1 MHPFGETV
9 LAWRLA
15 RGLTQAELALAARI
29 ARPNLSAIERGDRE
43 VTLKTLRALALA
55 LDIRP
60 GALVDGAMP
69 DAGSRPLT
77 RQSMERVARAAAN
90 DASLTNL
97 RESVLSRRLGKALSA
112 RMKVAG
118 AGPHPTTGSREKDRA
133 YFLLRTSEEP
143 QTLASLFTR
152 VSEKLDRP

>member
-29 ARPNLSAIERGDRE
+29 PRPNLSAIERGDRE

-60 GALVDGAMP
+60 GALVDGTMP
-69 DAGSRPLT
+69 DGGAPPLT
-77 RQSMERVARAAAN
+77 RQSMERVARAAA
-90 DASLTNL
+90 DDGSLTNR
-97 RESVLSRRLGKALSA
+97 RESVLSQRLRAALSA
-112 RMKVAG
+112 RMKMAG
-118 AGPHPTTGSREKDRA
+118 AGPRRPAGSREKDRA
-133 YFLLRTSEEP
+133 YFLLRTTEEP

-152 VSEKLDRP
+152 VSEKLDRS

>member
-1 MHPFGETV
+1 MRPFGETV

-15 RGLTQAELALAARI
+15 RGMTQAELGLAARI
-29 ARPNLSAIERGDRE
+29 PRPNLSAIERGDRE

-77 RQSMERVARAAAN
+77 RQSMERVARAAAD
-90 DASLTNL
+90 DASLTNP
-97 RESVLSRRLGKALSA
+97 RESVLSRRLGTALSA

-118 AGPHPTTGSREKDRA
+118 APPRRSTGPRQKDRA
-133 YFLLRTSEEP
+133 YFLLRTVEEP